1 MQLTEEQYR
10 NIKSKQTILNYI
22 ADAHQG
28 ILDKSCFLYGMIILS
43 GAMLAILTTTDSLQL
58 RLCYLFAAI
67 ALIFL
72 LSFLKTRNLRKLEK
86 CIRENAY
93 SIWTLPVISKVVCK
107 GNYLLYCDIN
117 GTIHRISTTSQIY
130 FGTDLNDDLVLIK
143 YWTDHQETHYQ
154 IVCPENL
161 LYHRI

>member
-10 NIKSKQTILNYI
+10 NIKSKQTIMKYITDAYHDTLN
-22 ADAHQG
+22 
-28 ILDKSCFLYGMIILS
+28 KSCFLYGMIILS
-43 GAMLAILTTTDSLQL
+43 GAMLAILTTTDSLKL

-72 LSFLKTRNLRKLEK
+72 LSLLKTRNLRKLEK
-86 CIRENAY
+86 CIQENAY
-93 SIWTLPVISKVVCK
+93 SIRTLPVISKAICRD
-107 GNYLLYCDIN
+107 NYLLYCDIN
-117 GTIHRISTTSQIY
+117 GNIKRICTTSQIY
-130 FGTDLNDDLVLIK
+130 LDTDLNDDLVLIK

-161 LYHRI
+161 LYHRV